1 MRPLALLLLIA
12 CAAEAPPPAAEAP
25 PPASAPPTVVDPDL
39 PPVAPPPGALVT
51 DTTCGAEDYAEGLFG
66 ANIAA
71 VTLPA
76 ELNHRVIYPDQVVTQ
91 DHRPERLNIHVAED
105 GTVLR
110 LTCG

>member
-12 CAAEAPPPAAEAP
+12 CAAEAPPPASE
-25 PPASAPPTVVDPDL
+25 PPTVVVPDRPPVA

-51 DTTCGAEDYAEGLFG
+51 DTTCGAEDYAEGMFG

-76 ELNHRVIYPDQVVTQ
+76 ELNHRIIYPDQAVTQ